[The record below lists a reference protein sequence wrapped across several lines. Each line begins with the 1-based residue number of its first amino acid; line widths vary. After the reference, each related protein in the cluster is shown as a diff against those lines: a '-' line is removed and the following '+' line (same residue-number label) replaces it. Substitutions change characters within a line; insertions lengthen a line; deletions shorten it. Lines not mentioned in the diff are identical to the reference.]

1 MKKSTIW
8 RVLGIGLLLIA
19 FGIGCGSG
27 DEGPTEPIKVGLLL
41 PLTGPDPAFAVRLR
55 TGIEA
60 AFEERNYE
68 VAGRQVELI
77 VEDAAADPSIGLD
90 KARKL
95 AEGDNVE
102 VVIGPLYSHTAEA
115 VIPYLDEQQIPNL
128 SMMNH
133 NIGLGQYKYF
143 HGVGGVLKD
152 IAYLMGQYAYDEL
165 GYRTVTSLGIDY
177 VAGWDFINGFADGFE
192 GRGGKRVQEQWHPFE
207 VFDFAPY
214 MTNLDDADAFAVWSV
229 APYAWSLVKQAEEF
243 GVDLPMISPLG
254 SGTINEEHLHEMGDA
269 AVGMLGTAWYAPSID
284 TPENKEWVARIEAK
298 TGEPLYGDAVYVAYR
313 SASVLIDA
321 LERSDGNTDPETLN
335 SAIQSTEL
343 DTLTG
348 KFRFDPDT
356 QWGRSTFYIFRV
368 DKVDDE
374 YRWIPIDEYPDS
386 YFGRE

>member
-1 MKKSTIW
+1 MG
-8 RVLGIGLLLIA
+8 VL
-19 FGIGCGSG
+19 
-27 DEGPTEPIKVGLLL
+27 V
-41 PLTGPDPAFAVRLR
+41 PLTGPDPAFGVRLR

-60 AFEERNYE
+60 ALEEQNYE
-68 VAGRQVELI
+68 VAGRQIELVI
-77 VEDAAADPSIGLD
+77 EDSAGDPAIGLD

-95 AEGDNVE
+95 VEGDNVE
-102 VVIGPLYSHTAEA
+102 VVIGPLFSHTAEA
-115 VIPYLDEQQIPNL
+115 VIPYLDEQRIPNL

-133 NIGLGQYKYF
+133 NISLGQYEHF

-165 GYRTVTSLGIDY
+165 GYRTVTSLGVDY
-177 VAGWDFINGFADGFE
+177 VAGWDFINGFVDGFE
-192 GRGGKRVQEQWHPFE
+192 ERGGERVQEQWHPFE

-214 MTNLDDADAFAVWSV
+214 LTNLDDADAFAIWSL
-229 APYAWSLVKQAEEF
+229 APYSWSLVKQAEEF
-243 GVDLPMISPLG
+243 GVDLPRISPLA

-269 AVGMLGTAWYAPSID
+269 AVGILGTAWYAPSID

-298 TGEPLYGDAVYVAYR
+298 TGEPVYGDGVYVAYR

-321 LERSDGNTDPETLN
+321 LERTNGDTDPETLGN
-335 SAIQSTEL
+335 AIQSTEL

-356 QWGRSTFYIFRV
+356 QWGRSTFYIVRV
-368 DKVDDE
+368 DKVDDG
-374 YRWIPIDEYPDS
+374 YRWTPIDEYPDS

>member
-1 MKKSTIW
+1 MAGNIW
-8 RVLGIGLLLIA
+8 RILAIGLVLVLL
-19 FGIGCGSG
+19 GTGCGGGQETPSK
-27 DEGPTEPIKVGLLL
+27 PIKIGVLL
-41 PLTGPDPAFAVRLR
+41 PLTGPDPVFAIFLK

-60 AFEERNYE
+60 AFEEQNYV
-68 VAGRQVELI
+68 VAGREVQLVI
-77 VEDAAADPSIGLD
+77 EDAAADPSIGLD

-95 AEGDNVE
+95 VEGDKVE
-102 VVIGPLYSHTAEA
+102 VVIGPLYSHTAEG
-115 VIPYLDEQQIPNL
+115 VIPYLDEQQLPNL

-133 NIGLGQYKYF
+133 NIGLGQYEYF

-177 VAGWDFINGFADGFE
+177 VAGWDFVNGFADGFE
-192 GRGGKRVQEQWHPFE
+192 ERGGERIQEQWHPFE

-214 MTNLDDADAFAVWSV
+214 LTNLEQADAFAVWSV
-229 APYAWSLVKQAEEF
+229 APYSWSLVKQAEDF
-243 GVDLPMISPLG
+243 GVDLPMVAPLASGMIS
-254 SGTINEEHLHEMGDA
+254 EEHLHEVADA
-269 AVGMLGTAWYAPSID
+269 GLGIIGTAWYAPAID

-298 TGEPLYGDAVYVAYR
+298 MGEPLYGDGVYVAYR

-321 LERSDGNTDPETLN
+321 LERTEGDTDPETLGT
-335 SAIQSTEL
+335 AIQATEL

-356 QWGRSTFYIFRV
+356 NWGRSTFYV
-368 DKVDDE
+368 VQVEKVGGE
-374 YRWIPIDEYPDS
+374 YRWIPIAEYPDS